1 MMKIVEKKGNNYII
15 DKENNIAIIE
25 LQRTKGQE
33 SFYTTVDLDD
43 LERVLS
49 FPYTWSVGYRK
60 NSDSWYATA
69 SIYKPIKTTVSLNY
83 FIAQIDNNSNLCVD
97 HINHNTLDNRKENLR
112 ISEVL
117 ENSRHRKG
125 KNKNNT
131 TGYRN
136 VLYIKSNTK
145 HPYIVRLQ
153 INGKGV
159 QLGKFADVHEAG
171 AFAEEMRQKYYGE
184 FAGDS

>member
-1 MMKIVEKKGNNYII
+1 M
-15 DKENNIAIIE
+15 
-25 LQRTKGQE
+25 
-33 SFYTTVDLDD
+33 
-43 LERVLS
+43 
-49 FPYTWSVGYRK
+49 
-60 NSDSWYATA
+60 
-69 SIYKPIKTTVSLNY
+69 
-83 FIAQIDNNSNLCVD
+83 D

-171 AFAEEMRQKYYGE
+171 TFAEEMRQKYYGE